1 MAAFLAAVWFRT
13 VDLCYALLLLFR
25 FTFASFLSYNN
36 LVPMSKVVAAYML
49 AFMFCFLQTSSAQDY
64 VVGEEDLLKITVY
77 DNPDLTTTVRVSGD
91 GMITFPLIGDLKVAD
106 LTTSQISQ
114 KIAGLLADGY
124 VVNPHVL
131 VFIEEVRS
139 KKTVIMGQVNK
150 PGVYVLSGSTTL
162 LELLSKAGGLTGNA
176 GDKAIIKRKND
187 GSGKGES
194 LVTINLKK
202 LLEGDTSQ
210 NITIMNN
217 DNIYVVKAGVFY
229 VTGEVRKPDAY
240 KYEEGTTVLKAVTM
254 AGGFSDKASTG
265 RVKIRRKVGGE
276 ERVIE
281 KAKMDELVLPD
292 DIIVVPESFF

>member
-1 MAAFLAAVWFRT
+1 MAKF
-13 VDLCYALLLLFR
+13 
-25 FTFASFLSYNN
+25 
-36 LVPMSKVVAAYML
+36 VAAYML
-49 AFMFCFLQTSSAQDY
+49 VLIFCFLQTASAQDY

-91 GMITFPLIGDLKVAD
+91 GMITFPLIGDIKVAD

-124 VVNPHVL
+124 VMNAHVL

-176 GDKAIIKRKND
+176 GDKVIIKRKTD
-187 GSGKGES
+187 AGGKGES

-202 LLEGDTSQ
+202 LFEGDTSQ
-210 NITIMNN
+210 NITIVNN

-240 KYEEGTTVLKAVTM
+240 KHEEGTTVLKAVTM

-265 RVKIRRKVGGE
+265 RVKIRRKVNGKE
-276 ERVIE
+276 QVIE
-281 KAKMDELVLPD
+281 KANMDELVLPD
-292 DIIVVPESFF
+292 DVIVVPESFF